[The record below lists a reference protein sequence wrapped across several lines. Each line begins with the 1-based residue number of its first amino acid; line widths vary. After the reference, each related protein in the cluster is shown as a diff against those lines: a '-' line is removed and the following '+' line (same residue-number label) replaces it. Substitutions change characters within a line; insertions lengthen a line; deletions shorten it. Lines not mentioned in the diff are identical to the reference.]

1 MDDIFSW
8 DAEDEGSYS
17 DDIQSFDDLPILQGD
32 GNSPPVQS
40 DTMPQGGR
48 SILDTLGGMV
58 GNISQYAR
66 DLGTAVGQ
74 VQRDVKGADDAFKG
88 ARDAQLHGSN
98 LSTWWQYTSTTDKVM
113 IGLAALGVGLVLWK
127 GNK

>member
-1 MDDIFSW
+1 MEVFEWDMTEDNTYSADIT
-8 DAEDEGSYS
+8 SY
-17 DDIQSFDDLPILQGD
+17 DDLPVLQGD

-40 DTMPQGGR
+40 DTMPQASR
-48 SILDTLGGMV
+48 SVLETLGGMV

-74 VQRDVKGADDAFKG
+74 VQRDIKGADDAFKG
-88 ARDAQLHGSN
+88 ARDAQLSGNN

-127 GNK
+127 GSK